1 MQAKWTHDSYYRY
14 HLLRLIEEKD
24 LAIREWF
31 DGARQNWEMFIGVT
45 CTELATEL
53 NEISDAFVESETAAR
68 ASLEEKITE
77 EINALL
83 TEG

>member
-1 MQAKWTHDSYYRY
+1 
-14 HLLRLIEEKD
+14 
-24 LAIREWF
+24 
-31 DGARQNWEMFIGVT
+31 MFIGVT

-77 EINALL
+77 EITALL